1 MNRLWINIVA
11 GLMGMLLPAAG
22 AMAQETMR
30 VYIAQDA
37 MSGRMGQLLEERLN
51 NAYPQAAWDVQL
63 ESECKEE
70 LRALVLSDRAPALA
84 ICAPGEVLTW
94 AQEGML
100 LPLQRVIGQ
109 QERIQPQVF
118 HCCVQGEELFMA
130 PLVAQHRQM
139 AVNVKRFQA
148 QQMDDMLDELAHP
161 VWYPM
166 EFYQILEEFMM
177 ADEPALDIWPAEPQ
191 TSMALEALV
200 QAMFGG
206 TLLSEDGTD
215 CLVNSP
221 EIRAGLRW
229 LADAADSGL
238 ISCAQDRDEAL
249 RRFVAGETAMFLDW
263 TQEEAERRKQTLED
277 NGVQVKAVPY
287 PSALGLPVR
296 AFEVTGICAFE
307 SGDAQTD
314 ALAVQAA
321 AFLYEDEQALL
332 GQRGIWRDGAA
343 WLPSLDTGGYGV
355 TLRSLLC
362 RAMRRVMEEECG
374 VGEALEQ
381 VRTAMDV
388 IDTANN

>member
-1 MNRLWINIVA
+1 MNRLWIHVAA
-11 GLMGMLLPAAG
+11 GLMGMLLPTAG
-22 AMAQETMR
+22 AMAQDTMR

-37 MSGRMGQLLEERLN
+37 MSGRMGQVLEERLN
-51 NAYPQAAWDVQL
+51 SAYPQAVWDVQL

-70 LRALVLSDRAPALA
+70 LRALVLSDRTPTLA
-84 ICAPGEVLTW
+84 ICAPGEALAW
-94 AQEGML
+94 AKEGML
-100 LPLQRVIGQ
+100 LPLQQAIGQ
-109 QERIQPQVF
+109 QERIQPQVLQ
-118 HCCVQGEELFMA
+118 CCVQGEALFMA

-148 QQMDDMLDELAHP
+148 QKMDDMLDELAHP

-177 ADEPALDIWPAEPQ
+177 ADEPALDIWPAEPE
-191 TSMALEALV
+191 TSVALEALV

-206 TLLSEDGTD
+206 TLLSEDGTS

-238 ISCAQDRDEAL
+238 IACAQNRDEAL
-249 RRFVAGETAMFLDW
+249 RRFVAGETAMFPDW
-263 TQEEAERRKQTLED
+263 TQEEAERLKQTLED
-277 NGVQVKAVPY
+277 NGVQVKTVPY

-296 AFEVTGICAFE
+296 AFEVTGVCAFE

-321 AFLYEDEQALL
+321 ALLYADEQALL
-332 GQRGIWRDGAA
+332 GQRSIWRDGAA
-343 WLPSLDTGGYGV
+343 WLPSLDTGSYGA

-362 RAMRRVMEEECG
+362 DAMRQVMEGECG
-374 VGEALEQ
+374 AGEALEQ